1 MNVKEIRI
9 EDYNYQLDDSR
20 IAKYPLAERDTSNL
34 LYWNKGKIEKYKF
47 FNLPE
52 LLDKEDLLIY
62 NNTDDKGHSV
72 TLDGSNVR
80 SSNLIVATAI
90 IDEVKTTDSWTFFN
104 IPFTYTTEIDPA
116 VLAKHGYNLAVVFTS
131 SFKGADFQG
140 AVGR

>member
-1 MNVKEIRI
+1 M
-9 EDYNYQLDDSR
+9 
-20 IAKYPLAERDTSNL
+20 
-34 LYWNKGKIEKYKF
+34 LYR
-47 FNLPE
+47 
-52 LLDKEDLLIY
+52 
-62 NNTDDKGHSV
+62 NTDDKGQPV

-90 IDEVKTTDSWTFFN
+90 IDEVKTTDSWTSFN

-140 AVGR
+140 AVGSTLCIDDVHLLWDE